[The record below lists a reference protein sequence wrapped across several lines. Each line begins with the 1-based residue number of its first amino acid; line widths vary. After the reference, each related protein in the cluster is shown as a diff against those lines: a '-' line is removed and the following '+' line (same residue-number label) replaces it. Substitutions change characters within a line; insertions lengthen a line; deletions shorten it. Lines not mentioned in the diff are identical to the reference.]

1 MPLVLL
7 DTNLLIRYLTQDNP
21 EQAARARAL
30 FEQAARGEITLYV
43 SESVVVEVVQVL
55 SSRVTY
61 HLPRAEVQRHLGNIL
76 SLRGFKIPA
85 KQTYR
90 RALELWVNTPQVR
103 DFVDALLVAQAERLQ
118 ISAIASFDGDFDRFS
133 AIKRLAP

>member
-7 DTNLLIRYLTQDNP
+7 DTSPIIRFFTRDNP

-30 FEQAARGEITLYV
+30 FERAAHGEITLYV
-43 SESVVVEVVQVL
+43 SESVIVEVVNVL

-61 HLPRAEVQRHLGNIL
+61 HLPRTEVARHVGNIL
-76 SLRGFKIPA
+76 ALKGFQIPG

-90 RALELWVNTPQVR
+90 RALELWALTPQVR
-103 DFVDALLVAQAERLQ
+103 DFVDALSVAHAERLK
-118 ISAIASFDGDFDRFS
+118 IPEVATFDADFERFPT
-133 AIKRLAP
+133 IRRLSL

>member
-7 DTNLLIRYLTQDNP
+7 DTNPIIRYLTQDAP
-21 EQAARARAL
+21 DQAARARVL
-30 FEQAARGEITLYV
+30 FERAAAGECTLYV
-43 SESVVVEVVQVL
+43 SESVVVEVVNVL

-61 HLPRAEVQRHLGNIL
+61 HLPRVEVQRHLRNIF
-76 SLRGFKIPA
+76 SLRGLKIPA

-103 DFVDALLVAQAERLQ
+103 DFVDALCVAQAERLK
-118 ISAIASFDGDFDRFS
+118 ISTLASFDADFDRFPT
-133 AIKRLAP
+133 IKRLEP